1 MFQTIHYPSRT
12 SYPSSTLIPTAF
24 LAQNHNPKRQS
35 RFLMQDVL
43 RQSNTGTVLLPAH
56 NPNRVDDNEVR
67 LKQIA
72 RHLEP
77 ENLVCVQVQPQPIAE
92 SPGLF
97 VLS

>member
-35 RFLMQDVL
+35 RFLMQDVQ
-43 RQSNTGTVLLPAH
+43 RRSNTGTGPLPAR
-56 NPNRVDDNEVR
+56 NPNRVDDNGVR

-77 ENLVCVQVQPQPIAE
+77 ENLVYGQVQPQLVAE

-97 VLS
+97 VLP